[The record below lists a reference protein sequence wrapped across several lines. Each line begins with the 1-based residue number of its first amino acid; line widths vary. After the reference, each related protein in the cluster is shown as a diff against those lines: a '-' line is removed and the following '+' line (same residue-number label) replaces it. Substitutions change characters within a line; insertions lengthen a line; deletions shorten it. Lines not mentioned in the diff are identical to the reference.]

1 MQHATTCNEMHRGKE
16 DREKEDRGQTTK
28 DRRQKPE
35 DKRQEDRTAP
45 LGAPQPREVGR
56 CGGAIR
62 CNSAA
67 RGGRAPLQRHVAQQ
81 QQQRDSLFGEQDS
94 GDGAWLGKRAG
105 AKDQSKELPLA
116 AHLRTRV
123 DLPPCTPQAE
133 TPRQTACHR
142 SNTTKTSLTKPAL
155 AMLRR
160 DFTPIKTSAR
170 YFVAHPWQP
179 SAPTGSHPSGS
190 IPSQAAAGLLLL
202 LLPSASLE

>member
-1 MQHATTCNEMHRGKE
+1 MQRNAQRERRQRERGPKTE
-16 DREKEDRGQTTK
+16 NQITK
-28 DRRQKPE
+28 DRRQKTA
-35 DKRQEDRTAP
+35 DRRQETKDIKAHR
-45 LGAPQPREVGR
+45 LGALDRVELEGVAGQFAVIRQREVVELP
-56 CGGAIR
+56 C
-62 CNSAA
+62 SATRHSSSSSEIPFWRA
-67 RGGRAPLQRHVAQQ
+67 R
-81 QQQRDSLFGEQDS
+81 QRDR
-94 GDGAWLGKRAG
+94 AWLGKRAG
-105 AKDQSKELPLA
+105 VKDLSKELHLA